1 MYQIDLIRDSILVL
15 PSYVRVQ
22 GRQSVL
28 KSEGDKLE
36 NEESPGIYAF
46 LFF

>member
-1 MYQIDLIRDSILVL
+1 MFCNVYSFVL
-15 PSYVRVQ
+15 YYQ

-36 NEESPGIYAF
+36 NEEVRGYMLS
-46 LFF
+46 

>member
-1 MYQIDLIRDSILVL
+1 MEREKFVETMQHN
-15 PSYVRVQ
+15 Q

-36 NEESPGIYAF
+36 NEEVREYMLS
-46 LFF
+46 

>member
-1 MYQIDLIRDSILVL
+1 MFFIYGAHILKVD
-15 PSYVRVQ
+15 VFRQQ

-36 NEESPGIYAF
+36 NEEVRGYMLS
-46 LFF
+46 